1 MTTADL
7 DAMMLSLLV
16 ALAATVIVVVTGL
29 PLAWLTV
36 RKAFTGRTLL
46 ITLLT
51 LPLVLPPTVTGYIL
65 LQLIGRRALIGQFLE
80 STFGMVLVFHWSG
93 AVLAAAVTSF
103 PLFFLAARAAITSV
117 DRNFEQLA
125 RMLGASELGV
135 FRRVTLPLALPG
147 LVAGGLL
154 SFVRAAGDFGATL
167 MVAGNIPGRT
177 RTAALAL
184 YDATVLGNAAQA
196 RWLVAMLS
204 TMAML
209 ALWLSGRLSRK
220 TG

>member
-1 MTTADL
+1 
-7 DAMMLSLLV
+7 
-16 ALAATVIVVVTGL
+16 
-29 PLAWLTV
+29 
-36 RKAFTGRTLL
+36 L